1 MTEPSPRT
9 VAIVLD
15 TTAVTAWV
23 RESLA
28 VGELLAEINDAY
40 GVALIPLACLVEA
53 AHRTALLE
61 QARLELLVAH
71 PATMIVSDNPDE
83 WPALAATRNLVDRA
97 DLASAAWLAID
108 CGVDV
113 MTRDARWYSSVNGG
127 RDVLEFD
134 D

>member
-1 MTEPSPRT
+1 MTEPNPRT

-23 RESLA
+23 SGSIA
-28 VGELLAEINDAY
+28 VGELLAEIEDGHGA
-40 GVALIPLACLVEA
+40 ALIPLACLVEA
-53 AHRTALLE
+53 AHKTALLE

-71 PATMIVSDNPDE
+71 PATMVISDNPDE

-113 MTRDARWYSSVNGG
+113 MTRDPRWYSQVNGG
-127 RDVLEFD
+127 RDVLVFD
-134 D
+134 E